1 MINDAATKE
10 VINREI
16 PQRLW
21 YMTDSTGDRIGG
33 GDYLKVERMSFLDI
47 FLLIFP
53 PDHFIT
59 IVNLTN
65 IRLRIAG
72 HQETTKGE
80 VIKFFGVVILGT
92 RFVFGNRRD
101 LWSTSSVSPLLDPPN
116 FDKRTGIARG
126 GPVLGLVNNQRRE
139 EKE

>member
-1 MINDAATKE
+1 MITDAATKE
-10 VINREI
+10 VINDEI

-47 FLLIFP
+47 FLLIYP

-59 IVNLTN
+59 IVNLIN

-72 HQETTKGE
+72 HQETTKG
-80 VIKFFGVVILGT
+80 K
-92 RFVFGNRRD
+92 
-101 LWSTSSVSPLLDPPN
+101 
-116 FDKRTGIARG
+116 
-126 GPVLGLVNNQRRE
+126 
-139 EKE
+139 